1 MQFSAGGGS
10 IRDAKVVMLGSQTVG
25 KSSIVTRLIRGTFTV
40 ETVSTIGAVFQSKTV
55 IVGDIQVKLQ
65 IWDTGGSERY
75 RSMAPMYFRDADAA
89 IVVYDMTS
97 VQSFQELEGWLKGL
111 SEQGPESIVVA
122 LAGNKCDLTGSRA
135 VSKAMAQRFVADNGI
150 PIYLETSALSGEN
163 VEDIF
168 TKVAALVLTGGTVLG
183 PKKQTV
189 NVDGPRE
196 QSTCC

>member
-1 MQFSAGGGS
+1 MNFSQAGGS

-55 IVGDIQVKLQ
+55 TVGDIQVKLQ

-97 VQSFQELEGWLKGL
+97 TQSFQELEGWLKSL
-111 SEQGPESIVVA
+111 TDQGPETIVVA
-122 LAGNKCDLTGSRA
+122 LAGNKCDMAGSRT
-135 VSKAMAQRFVADNGI
+135 VSSETAQRFVADNGI
-150 PIYLETSALSGEN
+150 PIYMETSALNGEN
-163 VEDIF
+163 VEAIF
-168 TKVAALVLTGGTVLG
+168 TQVASLVLTGGTVLG
-183 PKKQTV
+183 PKKKAV
-189 NVDGPRE
+189 NFDGPSR
-196 QSTCC
+196 STDCC